1 MIGPDDFIEEQ
12 RAVCRLAIK
21 HCAEDFGESAGMSE
35 TVRGTMFV
43 WAKIPEG
50 CASSVDFC
58 MKLMER
64 TGVIVTPGSAFGSNG
79 EGYVRMALVVNESV
93 IEEIVDVLDASGI
106 FKKNSIKESVYEKNS
121 KI

>member
-1 MIGPDDFIEEQ
+1 
-12 RAVCRLAIK
+12 
-21 HCAEDFGESAGMSE
+21 
-35 TVRGTMFV
+35 
-43 WAKIPEG
+43 
-50 CASSVDFC
+50 

-106 FKKNSIKESVYEKNS
+106 FKIYMRYYQNKEAD
-121 KI
+121 I